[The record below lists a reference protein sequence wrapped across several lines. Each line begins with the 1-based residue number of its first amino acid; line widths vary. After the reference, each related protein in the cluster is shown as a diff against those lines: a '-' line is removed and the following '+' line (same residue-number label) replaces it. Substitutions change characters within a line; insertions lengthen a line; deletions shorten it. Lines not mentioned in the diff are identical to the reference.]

1 MAEYVAVARIDEVK
15 PGERIVVDIN
25 EHYVALFNVDGKYYA
40 VEDLCTHDD
49 GPLGEGEL
57 SGTIIECP
65 RHGAQFDITTG
76 KVVRMPAI
84 TPIPR
89 YDVRLEDGQIQIL
102 I

>member
-1 MAEYVAVARIDEVK
+1 MAEYVAVAQVEEVK
-15 PGERIVVDIN
+15 PGERIVLDVK
-25 EHYVALFNVDGKYYA
+25 EHYVALFNVDGTYYA
-40 VEDLCTHDD
+40 IEDLCTHDD
-49 GPLGEGEL
+49 GPLGDGEL
-57 SGTIIECP
+57 TGTIIECP

-89 YDVRLEDGQIQIL
+89 YDVRVVDGTIQIL

>member
-1 MAEYVAVARIDEVK
+1 MAEYVAVAQVEEVK
-15 PGERIVVDIN
+15 PGERIVLAVK
-25 EHYVALFNVDGKYYA
+25 EHYIALFNVDGAYYA
-40 VEDLCTHDD
+40 IEDLCTHDD
-49 GPLGEGEL
+49 GPLGDGEL

-84 TPIPR
+84 APVPR
-89 YDVRLEDGQIQIL
+89 YDVRVVDGTIQIM

>member
-1 MAEYVAVARIDEVK
+1 MAEYVAVAKVEEVK
-15 PGERIVVDIN
+15 PGERIVIDVK
-25 EHYVALFNVDGKYYA
+25 EHYIALFNVDGTYYA
-40 VEDLCTHDD
+40 IEDLCTHDD
-49 GPLGEGEL
+49 GPLGDGEL

-89 YDVRLEDGQIQIL
+89 HDVRVVDGTIQIL

>member
-1 MAEYVAVARIDEVK
+1 MAEYVAVAQVEEVK
-15 PGERIVVDIN
+15 PGERIVLDVN
-25 EHYVALFNVDGKYYA
+25 EHYIALFNVDGTYYA
-40 VEDLCTHDD
+40 IEDLCTHDD
-49 GPLGEGEL
+49 GPLGDGEL

-89 YDVRLEDGQIQIL
+89 YDVRVVDGTIQIL